1 MRMKMTKIAIVICVI
16 VITIVMAIS
25 AARIVIAA
33 TQKVREPDHNSAE
46 TPFELHKSTLILRT
60 PPAKPS
66 PAKCWAPN
74 ARPRRS
80 RACRNHCRA

>member
-33 TQKVREPDHNSAE
+33 SQKSGNPIITLLKPLLNS
-46 TPFELHKSTLILRT
+46 TK
-60 PPAKPS
+60 
-66 PAKCWAPN
+66 AP
-74 ARPRRS
+74 
-80 RACRNHCRA
+80 